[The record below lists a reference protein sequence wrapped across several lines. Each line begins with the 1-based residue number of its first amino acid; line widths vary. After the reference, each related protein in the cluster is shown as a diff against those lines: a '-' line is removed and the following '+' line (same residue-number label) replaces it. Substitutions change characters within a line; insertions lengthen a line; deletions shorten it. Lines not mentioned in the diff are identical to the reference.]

1 MLRSLVV
8 AIRATL
14 NQSLPTELLTN
25 LTLRDLR
32 SKFKR
37 STLGWLWSVINPLS
51 SIAIYGIVFGI
62 VLDVPPQVGDPSGLD
77 NYALFLVCGLLPFN
91 FLANG
96 LSGATGSIV
105 ANEGLVK
112 KVFFPRWVLPASTVL
127 SCLASFG
134 VELLVFIAVLAAFGN
149 VVLTSVP
156 MLLVVILL
164 QTGFVLGLGMLLSG
178 ANAFFRD
185 VQHFLSIAL
194 NVWFYATP
202 ILIPASVIPESY
214 DFFGVDVALRDIF
227 SLNPLS
233 AFVDAYRNL
242 LYDQRGPT
250 LTTIAEV
257 TVWAAAVM
265 VLGILVF
272 RRLEPRLAEE
282 L

>member
-1 MLRSLVV
+1 MVS
-8 AIRATL
+8 RATL
-14 NQSLPTELLTN
+14 NPSLPTELLTN
-25 LTLRDLR
+25 LTLRELR

-37 STLGWLWSVINPLS
+37 SALGWLWSVINPLS

-62 VLDVPPQVGDPSGLD
+62 VLEVAPQVGDPSGLD

-91 FLANG
+91 FLASG

-112 KVFFPRWVLPASTVL
+112 KVYFPRWVLPASTVL
-127 SCLASFG
+127 SWLASFG
-134 VELLVFIAVLAAFGN
+134 VELLVFMAVLAAFGN
-149 VVLTSVP
+149 IVFTSLP
-156 MLLVVILL
+156 MLVVVILL

-178 ANAFFRD
+178 ANAYFRD
-185 VQHFLSIAL
+185 VQHFLAIAL
-194 NVWFYATP
+194 NVWFYSTP
-202 ILIPASVIPESY
+202 ILIPSSRIPESY
-214 DFFGVDVALRDIF
+214 DLFGVDVALRDIF
-227 SLNPLS
+227 SLNPMS

-250 LTTIAEV
+250 LWTMIEV
-257 TVWAAAVM
+257 SLWTLLVM
-265 VLGILVF
+265 VLGVLAF